1 MSAAYRWLGAVWL
14 AAMLAACGS
23 SRPPAP
29 DFSLTDDAGNAWT
42 LSAQRGHPVLLT
54 FGFTH
59 CADTCPATLAKL
71 ARLAHTKLGQRGKNL
86 TIAMVTVD
94 PRRDSPA
101 VLHAFV
107 SRFGRP
113 IAGLTGSPQ
122 QIRSVENAYHVWAQ
136 PLPPKRKTGD
146 YDVVHSA
153 AIYLIDSG
161 GRIAGLLE
169 DDDSEA
175 SMAHAVGRLL
185 E

>member
-1 MSAAYRWLGAVWL
+1 MRAPYRRFGAIAL
-14 AAMLAACGS
+14 AAMLVACGS
-23 SRPPAP
+23 SRPSAP
-29 DFSLTDDAGNAWT
+29 DFSLTDDAGSAWT

-71 ARLAHTKLGQRGKNL
+71 ARLTQSKLGPRGKDV

-122 QIRSVENAYHVWAQ
+122 QIRSVEKDYHVWAQ
-136 PLPPKRKTGD
+136 PLPPKRKAGD

-153 AIYLIDSG
+153 AIYVIDSN
-161 GRIAGLLE
+161 GRIAGLVE
-169 DDDSEA
+169 DGDSEA
-175 SMAHAVGRLL
+175 SIAHAVGRLI